1 VTLFYFFKRRKKM
14 TEFEDKVIMVTGAS
28 EGIGR
33 ALCLALAPQKPK
45 LVLAARNEERL
56 NALKEEIEPLGGQ
69 ALVVPTDVTQEEAC
83 KNMIQSA
90 FSTWGRIDVL
100 VNNAGRTMWTTLEDL
115 KDTSIIEQLIR
126 INYLGAAYCTYYAL
140 PYLKASKGRIVAIS
154 SVAGL
159 NGVPTR
165 TAYSAS
171 KHALFGF
178 FDSLRIE
185 LLGTGVTVTMI
196 APDFVL
202 SEMHRRAFGSDGK
215 PLGTSPMQEDKI
227 MTAEDSAA
235 MIVRAI
241 ENRDRLLITSGRGK
255 LGRWI
260 KMIAPSLIDN
270 IALKAIRARK

>member
-1 VTLFYFFKRRKKM
+1 M
-14 TEFEDKVIMVTGAS
+14 AEFGDKVIVVTGAS

-56 NALKEEIEPLGGQ
+56 NTLKKEIEALGGQ
-69 ALVVPTDVTQEEAC
+69 ALVVPTDVTREEAC

-90 FSTWGRIDVL
+90 VATWDRIDVL

-154 SVAGL
+154 SIAGL
-159 NGVPTR
+159 NGLPTR

-185 LLGTGVTVTMI
+185 LLGAGVTVTMI

-202 SEMHRRAFGSDGK
+202 SEMHRRAFDSDGK

-227 MTAEDSAA
+227 MTAEECATL
-235 MIVRAI
+235 IVRAI
-241 ENRDRLLITSGRGK
+241 ENRERMLITSSRGK
-255 LGRWI
+255 LSRWI
-260 KMIAPSLIDN
+260 KMFAPSLIDN

>member
-1 VTLFYFFKRRKKM
+1 M

-171 KHALFGF
+171 KHALLGF